1 MILWKTFLLE
11 DVFMGFGCKGF
22 SELTLDWREL
32 APPNSLLQFWHSPTS
47 SCLGSMKMFPIESRP
62 AQVGLFW
69 CWRSIGKTFWGVW
82 FRLDGPGV
90 FTCLDGKLGKEGRRL
105 ERPRVRWVSV
115 VCCGKVRSSW
125 NSGIFLE
132 SNADVLYSNKF
143 FLFINKILESHFGF

>member
-1 MILWKTFLLE
+1 MENFITRRSFRFWVLRVT
-11 DVFMGFGCKGF
+11 
-22 SELTLDWREL
+22 ELTLDWREL

-105 ERPRVRWVSV
+105 ERPLVRCVSV
-115 VCCGKVRSSW
+115 VCCGKVGGSW
-125 NSGIFLE
+125 NSGIFLKKVIRTFLTRI
-132 SNADVLYSNKF
+132 SCF
-143 FLFINKILESHFGF
+143 FLSKKC